1 MTPQTLILRTAG
13 TNCDR
18 ELAHAFELAGADT
31 TTLHLYTLI
40 EDPRKLEAFDL
51 IGFPGGFSYGDDIAA
66 GRILANRLK
75 HRLYEPLLAAID
87 RGVPMFG
94 PCNGFQV
101 LVKLGLLPDP
111 HAGGQ
116 EVTLAHNT
124 SGRFIDKWTSV
135 SVDVDSQCIWTKGLG
150 DHELPI
156 AHGEGR
162 FTAPPEVLDR
172 IEANGQVALRYGVS
186 GGTFGGTSGG
196 TSGGNPN
203 GSARDI
209 AGVCD
214 PTGLVFGLM
223 PHPERFL
230 HPTNHPQWTRR
241 GEAFLDETPTG
252 LRYFQ
257 NAVEHVRA
265 RHGGAVSA

>member
-1 MTPQTLILRTAG
+1 MLATMTPHTLILRTAG
-13 TNCDR
+13 TNCDA
-18 ELAHAFELAGADT
+18 ELAHAFVRAGAT
-31 TTLHLYTLI
+31 TQTMHLHTLLEQPQRL
-40 EDPRKLEAFDL
+40 EDFDIL
-51 IGFPGGFSYGDDIAA
+51 GFPGGFSYGDDIAA
-66 GRILANRLK
+66 GRILANRLR

-111 HAGGQ
+111 RAGRQ

-124 SGRFIDKWTSV
+124 SGRFIDRWTPV
-135 SVDVDSQCIWTKGLG
+135 TVESQSPCLWTAGLP
-150 DHELPI
+150 DHDLPL

-162 FTAPPEVLDR
+162 FTAPTPVLDHL
-172 IEANGQVALRYGVS
+172 EKNGQVALRYAE
-186 GGTFGGTSGG
+186 
-196 TSGGNPN
+196 NPN

-209 AGVCD
+209 AGICD

-223 PHPERFL
+223 PHPERYL

-241 GEAFLDETPTG
+241 PSAWLDEKPVG
-252 LRYFQ
+252 LRYFE
-257 NAVEHVRA
+257 NAVRFVRA
-265 RHGGAVSA
+265 QRSPRVVADTV